1 MSDLQKITQEQMDAA
16 GVVAAP
22 DVLSGTAS
30 ENKAIFD
37 RMVRQLVAPAYN
49 AAVDAINA
57 MNQTESGIQAAEADR
72 IAAEQGRV
80 SAEEGRANAEQ
91 SRVSAEETRATAEQK
106 RAAAETERVQA
117 ESGRGKAEGL
127 RAEAEESRAQ
137 AETERASAEQSRESA
152 EEARKAAEEAREN
165 TTNGIVAQATAQ
177 AEAAAKSASG
187 ASASAS
193 QALDSRTGA
202 ETAAENAA
210 RSAGEAQT
218 SREGAAEKAE
228 AAEAAAGTAQTA
240 AQEASGS
247 AGQAALYAEAAE
259 GSKAAAQTSETAAKD
274 SAKRAES
281 WAVGGTGN
289 REEEDTNNAKYWAG
303 QAQAAAGGGV
313 VSFNGRSGSVK
324 PEKGDYT
331 AEEVGAI
338 PQINGAAGQLLGFT
352 AENVVGAVDAPEG
365 GGATQKDFLIFSGWT
380 TSEYTIRDSFFELGG
395 YTYIVGPSAMNQ
407 SFFDVYENL
416 GLSAYDISKNGE
428 LKLTCKGPPPAQI
441 GLTVIKI
448 KTGYTTSKAYCINHF
463 WIDVD
468 EILTSVVPKS
478 KILVSAKSYIPNGRM
493 LGDVDGDGQITAEDA
508 NLINKAAVGSVELT
522 PIQIQCADIDGDSS
536 ITTSDSYYIN
546 KVLNGSSKIGEYFR
560 DILNNWSVNP
570 DYETDEAQFYIDIP
584 VSGLTASS
592 DIALAVQGDEADQI
606 VRVEAMSGAFRVYAK
621 LLPINPLP
629 YMLLENSDSSGT
641 KSFSVTLSASD
652 WSGNQ
657 LNKLDDSWPDMT
669 DKSVI
674 ASPAPGSLVAAA
686 ASGVYCSDAE
696 KQSLTFTCS
705 TLPEEDIVYNI
716 SVLGG

>member
-1 MSDLQKITQEQMDAA
+1 MA
-16 GVVAAP
+16 
-22 DVLSGTAS
+22 
-30 ENKAIFD
+30 NKAINE
-37 RMVRQLVAPAYN
+37 LP
-49 AAVDAINA
+49 
-57 MNQTESGIQAAEADR
+57 AAESISPSALMVIYQDAATQR
-72 IAAEQGRV
+72 I
-80 SAEEGRANAEQ
+80 
-91 SRVSAEETRATAEQK
+91 
-106 RAAAETERVQA
+106 
-117 ESGRGKAEGL
+117 
-127 RAEAEESRAQ
+127 
-137 AETERASAEQSRESA
+137 
-152 EEARKAAEEAREN
+152 
-165 TTNGIVAQATAQ
+165 
-177 AEAAAKSASG
+177 
-187 ASASAS
+187 
-193 QALDSRTGA
+193 TGA
-202 ETAAENAA
+202 QVIQLANVEVY
-210 RSAGEAQT
+210 
-218 SREGAAEKAE
+218 GAAQEAKN
-228 AAEAAAGTAQTA
+228 AAEAAASS
-240 AQEASGS
+240 AS
-247 AGQAALYAEAAE
+247 
-259 GSKAAAQTSETAAKD
+259 D
-274 SAKRAES
+274 
-281 WAVGGTGN
+281 
-289 REEEDTNNAKYWAG
+289 
-303 QAQAAAGGGV
+303 AQAAAQAVQDLGVSAQTVPAGKPAVVEKQISETGV
-313 VSFNGRSGSVK
+313 VTLLFSIPQGEQGIQGEQGVSVTAAEVLEDGTLQLTLSSGSTLNAGSVIGPQGEQGIQGPQGPQGVSIQSIQRTGGTGDPGTTDTYTISLTDGSSYEFQVYNGADGAGTGDFLSDGSVPMSGPLQMGGNRVTGVGEPTEDTDAARLAEVK
-324 PEKGDYT
+324 EKLDKPT
-331 AEEVGAI
+331 
-338 PQINGAAGQLLGFT
+338 GAAGQFLGFT

-508 NLINKAAVGSVELT
+508 KLINKAAVGSVELT